1 MDPGTDSPEAIEN
14 RQRAANETSMIFELK
29 DNRAFQWFER
39 EFIQTAY
46 AEAFAKLRDPNLR
59 LPEESLQNIQMT
71 YVALRKVRVGMLE
84 REIIHR
90 ELLDPNDSALPRLRE
105 KLAAL

>member
-1 MDPGTDSPEAIEN
+1 
-14 RQRAANETSMIFELK
+14 
-29 DNRAFQWFER
+29 
-39 EFIQTAY
+39 
-46 AEAFAKLRDPNLR
+46 
-59 LPEESLQNIQMT
+59 
-71 YVALRKVRVGMLE
+71 MLE